1 MIREVRI
8 KTAADESGVTGNM
21 EVTAVV
27 ENRFENEMFLW
38 AAIADEEGN
47 EADRIFPLPLEEN
60 MQFCMRIPRVRLWDA
75 EGVYLYDLVLEIRD
89 AQGQVLENTV
99 KKIAFYSLRC
109 DESGLSV
116 NGKTVRV
123 RAVRLRE
130 TADFFK
136 KCRQFFCNT
145 VVVPEESD
153 RDRVKEKCLE
163 YGLYMV
169 TEKEWKEM
177 PDGQKMRQSED
188 GAGDP
193 KDDAGSSQS
202 GAGGPKDD
210 AGSFQSGARD
220 PENNPDFGLNV
231 VQQGVLIE
239 NRCVFQNVSD
249 YILRCTVREE
259 NGSEGKVLQS
269 CEMSAD
275 IPPGTSRYIE
285 YPFEPLPKAGKY
297 IYRAELI
304 RKKDTAW
311 AAGGDAAAREEAV
324 IMNFFGI

>member
-8 KTAADESGVTGNM
+8 KTAVDESGVTGNM
-21 EVTAVV
+21 EVTAIV

-75 EGVYLYDLVLEIRD
+75 EGVYLYGLVLEIRD

-145 VVVPEESD
+145 VVVSEESD

-169 TEKEWKEM
+169 TEREWKEM
-177 PDGQKMRQSED
+177 PDGQKMRQLED
-188 GAGDP
+188 GTED
-193 KDDAGSSQS
+193 Q
-202 GAGGPKDD
+202 
-210 AGSFQSGARD
+210 
-220 PENNPDFGLNV
+220 ENNPDFGLNV